1 MSTDE
6 RLIAFLIDSLE
17 YFEIKL
23 EGVDRDRYFADR
35 DIRNILD
42 KTINDI
48 ILCSVDICEELLKSE
63 KKTIPDT
70 YRDTILACH
79 DLLGDCVIAIAPLV
93 RHRNEMIHQY
103 VKVNWQNIVT
113 VKQKINAIRDFVSKV
128 EARKYISE

>member
-1 MSTDE
+1 MPTDE
-6 RLIAFLIDSLE
+6 RLIAFLTETLE
-17 YFEIKL
+17 YFETKL

-48 ILCSVDICEELLKSE
+48 ILCIVDICEEILKS
-63 KKTIPDT
+63 KKRTIPET

-79 DLLGDCVIAIAPLV
+79 EFLGDCVLAIAPLV

-103 VKVNWQNIVT
+103 VKINWQNIVT
-113 VKQKINAIRDFVSKV
+113 VKQKVDAVKVFVSRIEERKV
-128 EARKYISE
+128 R

>member
-1 MSTDE
+1 MPTDE
-6 RLIAFLIDSLE
+6 RLIAFLVESLQ
-17 YFEIKL
+17 YFETKL

-48 ILCSVDICEELLKSE
+48 ILCIVDVCEELLKSN
-63 KKTIPDT
+63 KKVIPDT

-79 DLLGDCVIAIAPLV
+79 AILGDCVIAIAPLV

-103 VKVNWQNIVT
+103 IKINWQNIIT
-113 VKQKINAIRDFVSKV
+113 VKQKVNAIRSFVVKLEERTV
-128 EARKYISE
+128 PN